1 MNKLFYFLLF
11 NLANAFD
18 ICVVGA
24 SSGLGRELIYQ
35 SLNNNKKVLGLTNN
49 PQNVCI
55 PYRGKGLTEL
65 NFNKKKILNNHLTL
79 DNYENSKKYLFDNI
93 IFTTNGQPFSKDYSL
108 NITKN
113 IMENTKLFH
122 NKALLNLNK
131 IVLISAYGV
140 GDSLEKSN
148 FGIKVMNNWYLK
160 DVYYNK
166 NQQESYLNKFIE
178 ASNIDLEI
186 FRPKVLSYG
195 ENLINAKSRQELASE
210 IINLV
215 F

>member
-1 MNKLFYFLLF
+1 MNKFLYFLLF

-49 PQNVCI
+49 PQKVCI

-65 NFNKKKILNNHLTL
+65 NLNKKKILSNNLIL

-93 IFTTNGQPFSKDYSL
+93 IFTTNGDPFSKDYSF
-108 NITKN
+108 NITKS
-113 IMENTKLFH
+113 IMENTKLFD
-122 NKALLNLNK
+122 NKALFNLNK
-131 IVLISAYGV
+131 IILISAYGV
-140 GDSLEKSN
+140 GDSLENSN

-166 NQQESYLNKFIE
+166 NQQECYLNKFIE
-178 ASNIDLEI
+178 NSNIKLEI
-186 FRPKVLSYG
+186 LRPKVLSYG
-195 ENLINAKSRQELASE
+195 ENLINAKSRQELANE
-210 IINLV
+210 IINLL